1 MAWDLSTNLSTGR
14 WISKGAGIMAN
25 LKKNVSKRL
34 LTSTYVYILSHFAIL
49 PRALRRPDGLERRA
63 QLQGDKGSEQTMN
76 VSPRKGVVK
85 GWGVEIAGV
94 KRTSIISAN
103 YGASANIL

>member
-1 MAWDLSTNLSTGR
+1 
-14 WISKGAGIMAN
+14 
-25 LKKNVSKRL
+25 
-34 LTSTYVYILSHFAIL
+34 
-49 PRALRRPDGLERRA
+49 
-63 QLQGDKGSEQTMN
+63 MN